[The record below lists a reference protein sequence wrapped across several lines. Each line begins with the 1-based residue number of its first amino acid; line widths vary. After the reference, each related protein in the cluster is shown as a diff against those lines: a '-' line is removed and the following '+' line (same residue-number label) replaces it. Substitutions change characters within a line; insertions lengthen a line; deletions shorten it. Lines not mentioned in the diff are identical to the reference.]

1 MSEKKANI
9 WRRKRSRRALV
20 KALYKWHM
28 TNTALDEILVEFH
41 QGESLLRADKS
52 FFSEILSHA
61 VGSNNALQATLLPY
75 LDREYDRLDFVEQ
88 AILELATSEFDLRK
102 DIPYRVIIDEY
113 VELAKTFGAQDSF
126 KYING
131 VLDKIWRE
139 VRKAEL
145 I

>member
-9 WRRKRSRRALV
+9 WRRKRTRRALV
-20 KALYKWHM
+20 QALYKWHM
-28 TNTALDEILVEFH
+28 TNTVLDEILVEFH

-61 VGSNNALQATLLPY
+61 VRSNRALQATILPY

-88 AILELATSEFDLRK
+88 AILELATTEFDQRK

-139 VRKAEL
+139 VRKADL

>member
-1 MSEKKANI
+1 MIEKKANI
-9 WRRKRSRRALV
+9 WRRRRTRRALV
-20 KALYKWHM
+20 QALYKWHM

-41 QGESLLRADKS
+41 KGDSLVRADKT
-52 FFSEILSHA
+52 FFSEILGYA
-61 VGSNNALQATLLPY
+61 VRSNAVLQSTILPY

>member
-1 MSEKKANI
+1 MQ
-9 WRRKRSRRALV
+9 
-20 KALYKWHM
+20 ALYKWHM
-28 TNTALDEILVEFH
+28 TDTALDEILVEFH

-61 VGSNNALQATLLPY
+61 VHSNTALQATLLPY

>member
-1 MSEKKANI
+1 MQ
-9 WRRKRSRRALV
+9 
-20 KALYKWHM
+20 ALYKWHM
-28 TNTALDEILVEFH
+28 TSTALDEILVEFH

-61 VGSNNALQATLLPY
+61 VRSNPALQASILPF

>member
-9 WRRKRSRRALV
+9 WRRKRTRRALV
-20 KALYKWHM
+20 QALYKWHM
-28 TNTALDEILVEFH
+28 TNTVLDEILVEFH

-61 VGSNNALQATLLPY
+61 VRSNRALQATILPY

-88 AILELATSEFDLRK
+88 AILELATTEFGQRK

-139 VRKAEL
+139 VRKADL